1 MTSFFQESDKKF
13 VYKHLLSCYNKKIV
27 CAEVGNYTGNSTR
40 FFAENIPPE
49 SIFYSVDVNMHDIDI
64 PDTVVRIQST
74 SLSWNPPQLD
84 FIYLDGNHNE
94 DYVYSEIK
102 KFREVTK
109 VIAGHDC
116 KLVQGALIRHIDNRD
131 WPMTLLIDNQSSSW
145 IIRYD

>member
-1 MTSFFQESDKKF
+1 MSENTLSFFQESDKKF

-40 FFAENIPPE
+40 FFAENIPAG
-49 SIFYSVDVNMHDIDI
+49 STFYSVDVNMHDIDV
-64 PDTVVRIQST
+64 PDTVIRVRST

-102 KFREVTK
+102 KFRKVTK
-109 VIAGHDC
+109 IELWVLRPWGQKAFGGALRVVC
-116 KLVQGALIRHIDNRD
+116 GQGAVQLSKH
-131 WPMTLLIDNQSSSW
+131 LLVG
-145 IIRYD
+145 